1 MQQVQGDQSSDRSKA
16 LFDTKTSTFVQ
27 LTEGVFNRIRI
38 QNQSRALQVRQR
50 LFVTCTMYW
59 NGSYMHYT

>member
-38 QNQSRALQVRQR
+38 QNQSRALQVGKSSVELRWLR
-50 LFVTCTMYW
+50 GV
-59 NGSYMHYT
+59 HHRP